1 MPDVERRLEGLR
13 NPTTRDESAALYR
26 RAVDNLVDKAT
37 GQTNKAHLNEL
48 YRVLAKRDL
57 YFLLVFILGRK
68 DVRHEWVF
76 NRIREVE
83 IARNGYLD
91 LWSRGHYKS
100 TVITYAM
107 TIQDILNNPEIT
119 VGIFSYNRPIAKA
132 FLRQIKREFESN
144 VKLRELFPDVLWENP
159 QRDAPNWSEDNGIVV
174 RRKTNPKEATVEAW
188 GLVDAQP
195 TSKHYHL
202 MIYDDVVTAESVT
215 TPDMIK
221 KVTGAWETSRNLIA
235 DGGVSRHAGTRWH
248 FNDTYKQI
256 IDRGAATERR
266 YPATDDGTM
275 TGEPVL
281 WTRSQLLEKRK
292 EMGIYTFSAQC
303 LLNPV
308 GDAHEGFKETWLRY
322 TEAASTG
329 EGMNKYIL
337 VDAASAKKKTSDYT
351 AMAVIGLGS
360 DENFYLLDAV
370 RDRLSLRERG
380 DALFALHRRWKPK
393 GVGYERYGLMADIEY
408 LEMRQAE
415 ENYRFDITQLGGQV
429 SKPDRI
435 KRMVPIF
442 EDGRF
447 FLPPTLMKRDY
458 EGKMIDIVTAF
469 LNEEYRAFP
478 VSVHDDLFDAIS
490 RIQDADLGIVWP
502 KSAPVAEDR
511 YAAPHRRRHRAMSAW
526 AA

>member
-1 MPDVERRLEGLR
+1 MAKLPRL
-13 NPTTRDESAALYR
+13 NPQTREQSLKLYTDAIHGVPAGEENFNAVYRMLAL
-26 RAVDNLVDKAT
+26 
-37 GQTNKAHLNEL
+37 
-48 YRVLAKRDL
+48 RDL
-57 YFLLVFILGRK
+57 YFLLVFVLGRK
-68 DVRHEWVF
+68 DVNHDWIF
-76 NRIREVE
+76 ARIREVE
-83 IARNGYLD
+83 ENPNGRLD

-100 TVITYAM
+100 SAITYGK

-144 VKLRELFPDVLWENP
+144 VMLRKLFPDIIWENP
-159 QRDAPNWSEDNGIVV
+159 HRDAPNWSEDSGIVV
-174 RRKTNPKEATVEAW
+174 RRKSNPKEATIEAW

-195 TSKHYHL
+195 TSKHYNL
-202 MIYDDVVTAESVT
+202 MVYDDVVTAESIT
-215 TPDMIK
+215 TPEMIA
-221 KVTGAWETSRNLIA
+221 KVTSAWETSRNLIA
-235 DGGVSRHAGTRWH
+235 DGGKTRYVGTRWH

-256 IDRGAATERR
+256 LDRGAAIERR
-266 YPATDDGTM
+266 HPATDDGTM
-275 TGEPVL
+275 TGQPVL
-281 WTRSQLLEKRK
+281 WSLAQLREKRK
-292 EMGIYTFSAQC
+292 EMGPYTFSCQC

-308 GDAHEGFKETWLRY
+308 GDAHEGFKENWIKY
-322 TEAASTG
+322 TDVAVTG

-337 VDAASAKKKTSDYT
+337 VDAASAKKKASDYT
-351 AMAVIGLGS
+351 AMAVIGLGT

-380 DALFALHRRWKPK
+380 DALFSLHRRWKPK

-408 LEMRQAE
+408 IQMRMAD
-415 ENYRFDITQLGGQV
+415 ENYRFEVTQLGGQV

-442 EDGRF
+442 EAGRF
-447 FLPPTLMKRDY
+447 ILPPSLFKRDY
-458 EGKMIDIVTAF
+458 EGKMIDIVQAF

-490 RIQDADLGIVWP
+490 RIQDAELGTIWP
-502 KSAPVAEDR
+502 KGAPAREDR
-511 YAAPHRRRHRAMSAW
+511 YAAPHRRRHRATSAW